1 MDLGRNYKKT
11 NETSY
16 ALGASLTYELLEN
29 KTTSVI
35 KVYFHTT
42 FQKSLEYEKF
52 INLCKENNIEY
63 ELNDRI
69 FNRLSNKENCLVI
82 GEFVKYKAPID
93 FTSNHIILVNPSNM
107 GNLGTIIRTAIGFDI
122 KDLII
127 IKPAVDIF
135 DPKVIRASMGAIFH
149 INYQYYDSF
158 NEYQSNIKTHHIYT
172 FRLNG
177 EVILGGQ
184 RSEKPYSLVFGNES
198 SGLPSEFDHI
208 GTGIVIKHSK
218 GIDSL
223 SLPIATSIALYEF
236 SK

>member
-1 MDLGRNYKKT
+1 MDMGRNYKKT

-16 ALGASLTYELLEN
+16 ALGASLTYELLTN
-29 KTTSVI
+29 KTTDVV
-35 KVYFHTT
+35 KVYFHST
-42 FQKSLEYEKF
+42 FQKSLEYAKF
-52 INLCKENNIEY
+52 INLCKKNNIEY

-82 GEFVKYKAPID
+82 GEFVKYQAPID
-93 FTSNHIILVNPSNM
+93 FNKNHIVLVNPSNM
-107 GNLGTIIRTAIGFDI
+107 GNLGTIIRTAIGFNI

-135 DPKVIRASMGAIFH
+135 DPKVIRASMGAFFH

-158 NEYQSNIKTHHIYT
+158 SEYQHHIKAHHIYT

-177 EVILGGQ
+177 SVVLGSN
-184 RSEKPYSLVFGNES
+184 RCERPYSLVFGNES
-198 SGLPSEFDHI
+198 SGLPSEFDRI
-208 GTGIVIKHSK
+208 GTGVVIKHSND
-218 GIDSL
+218 IDSL